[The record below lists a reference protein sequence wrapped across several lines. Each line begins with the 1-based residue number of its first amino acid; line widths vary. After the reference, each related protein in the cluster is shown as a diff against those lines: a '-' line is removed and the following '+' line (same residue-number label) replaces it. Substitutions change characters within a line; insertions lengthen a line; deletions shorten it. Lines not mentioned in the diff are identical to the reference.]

1 MSVGISFQ
9 ENINTSNFWHRHF
22 EMTVI
27 NHIET
32 NFLRIVLP
40 SFQNDSPFS
49 RALKMTVSTNQYLA
63 GC

>member
-1 MSVGISFQ
+1 MRVEISFQ
-9 ENINTSNFWHRHF
+9 ENNNTSKFERRHF

-32 NFLRIVLP
+32 IFLRIVLP
-40 SFQNDSPFS
+40 SFQNESSLS